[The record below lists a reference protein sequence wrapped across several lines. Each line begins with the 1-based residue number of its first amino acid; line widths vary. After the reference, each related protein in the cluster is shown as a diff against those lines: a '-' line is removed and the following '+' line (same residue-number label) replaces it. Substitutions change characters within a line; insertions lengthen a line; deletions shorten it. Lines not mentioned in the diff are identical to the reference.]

1 MNNNIQCSI
10 ESSTTK
16 IELNSAVDGVFLVPE
31 LEGLVGLPE
40 IRTTSGVNAGYDG
53 GWTSAQNYD
62 ARLISIRGVIANPD
76 ISKVEDKRRA
86 IASLL
91 GQGRKEQLTLRFTT
105 EAGNAYA
112 ISVRTI
118 SCEMALQRV
127 LTTQEFLIQLRADD
141 PLIYDDGTTGGI
153 AAILQPQR
161 ALGGFEI
168 NFGLPLAIGG
178 GAEDTVVDNGN
189 ETVYPVI
196 KLYGALHSP
205 TVVNRTT
212 NQQMQIL
219 ADLQYSIDWHTY
231 RSATGDYILV
241 SDGLNGAP
249 MTLSQLTGNAEQ
261 TTYSGKNLFN
271 FDKFISDNVSVQGV
285 TRGTATYTS
294 NSITLTATSNDCFTK
309 YNFPTNL
316 YPVITVSQNTDV
328 TLSWKTNNT
337 SGTNKG
343 VVYVFGNN
351 NGAATVI
358 INAQDRAEHCTFNTG
373 SYTEISFRVGVA
385 NSGDTLTYSDIQVEI
400 GSAPTAYE
408 KFVGG
413 TVSPNP
419 DYPQDIN
426 VVTGG
431 NTVVIYGKN
440 SLSAPQDY
448 TEDRDGLVFTC
459 TDGVYNI
466 SGNASSGNVTADHD
480 IIQPYTIR
488 DGDYWHLCNDFT
500 ETHIQIALV
509 FTDGSIR
516 NYSPGNVVN
525 RIESLS
531 AYVGKT
537 VSKIRFY
544 YNPRYNING
553 NIKPMILNGVSTA
566 TDFIPYQG
574 QSYEINLGGNLFDR
588 ANATENKV
596 LTWATGTLNDEDKA
610 IISDYI
616 SASGGQQFS
625 TKYIAYIFCY
635 DSSKTYLGTI
645 QTGGTTIAKSGG
657 GIFSTFTIPSG
668 YSVAY
673 IRVELRS
680 SANSNLDMT
689 QQDIML
695 NYGSTALPYTP
706 YTTYA
711 YELAKVGNYQ
721 DRIYK
726 DDGKWYIEKQV
737 GKTVITTE
745 NASSWLLNSTS
756 YAVPMGYCSKVSLGG
771 KTGWATGVAITNRYS
786 EITSIPQIT
795 SGKFGTNFQQPNFII
810 FDSSFTDTATM
821 RTNLVG
827 TEIYIALATPTTTE
841 ITDETLLL
849 QLNFLASLYK
859 GANNI
864 SLVGTGAQGEMTVR
878 YATDYTVNQ
887 DIITI
892 DSQARTITLNG
903 QDVYHLKTSESEF
916 LVLAPGE
923 NKLYLTSEVSD
934 DSGYAEVKFKQGYL
948 SI

>member
-31 LEGLVGLPE
+31 LDGLAGLPE

-249 MTLSQLTGNAEQ
+249 MTLSQLTGNATQ
-261 TTYSGKNLFN
+261 QTYSGKNLYN
-271 FDKFISDNVSVQGV
+271 YASISTVLNGTNNGDGTV
-285 TRGTATYTS
+285 T
-294 NSITLTATSNDCFTK
+294 SITWSSGAWASTTVNFSSTSIEQEF
-309 YNFPTNL
+309 
-316 YPVITVSQNTDV
+316 
-328 TLSWKTNNT
+328 TLSMDIRLT
-337 SGTNKG
+337 SGSTGTFSK
-343 VVYVFGNN
+343 
-351 NGAATVI
+351 
-358 INAQDRAEHCTFNTG
+358 IND
-373 SYTEISFRVGVA
+373 GVA
-385 NSGDTLTYSDIQVEI
+385 DFVQVEKPTI
-400 GSAPTAYE
+400 STTWQRFAYKKTPSSGYTMTKFFVQFTAINGSFEIRNVQIEKSSTPSAYE
-408 KFVGG
+408 PYVGG
-413 TVSPNP
+413 TASPNP
-419 DYPQDIN
+419 DYPQPIST
-426 VVTGG
+426 VTGEQ
-431 NTVVIYGKN
+431 NIEVSGK
-440 SLSAPQDY
+440 
-448 TEDRDGLVFTC
+448 
-459 TDGVYNI
+459 
-466 SGNASSGNVTADHD
+466 
-480 IIQPYTIR
+480 
-488 DGDYWHLCNDFT
+488 
-500 ETHIQIALV
+500 
-509 FTDGSIR
+509 
-516 NYSPGNVVN
+516 
-525 RIESLS
+525 
-531 AYVGKT
+531 
-537 VSKIRFY
+537 
-544 YNPRYNING
+544 
-553 NIKPMILNGVSTA
+553 
-566 TDFIPYQG
+566 
-574 QSYEINLGGNLFDR
+574 NLFDMDDFLTTAGATYTKDGDQYSITAWGNLISTR
-588 ANATENKV
+588 YPLQGIKTGNTYTISLSGVAQNTANARLQVYKN
-596 LTWATGTLNDEDKA
+596 G
-610 IISDYI
+610 
-616 SASGGQQFS
+616 SAV
-625 TKYIAYIFCY
+625 
-635 DSSKTYLGTI
+635 GTI
-645 QTGGTTIAKSGG
+645 YGGTDHQEHSY
-657 GIFSTFTIPSG
+657 TFTADGSQYAVNAA
-668 YSVAY
+668 YSSPF
-673 IRVELRS
+673 S
-680 SANSNLDMT
+680 SPVIFKNPQLER
-689 QQDIML
+689 
-695 NYGSTALPYTP
+695 GSA
-706 YTTYA
+706 TTYES
-711 YELAKVGNYQ
+711 YHGQEFPIDLGSIELAKIGTYQ

-726 DDGKWYIEKQV
+726 EDSKWYIEKQV
-737 GKTVITTE
+737 GKVVLDGSEQYWAYVSGAHPRFTVNISSIKPAATAGTVGDVMSDYFTTTS
-745 NASSWLLNSTS
+745 ASAIYSGTDNGIAVHNEQAQLWFS
-756 YAVPMGYCSKVSLGG
+756 YF
-771 KTGWATGVAITNRYS
+771 AITSLADFKTWLSTHPTTVY
-786 EITSIPQIT
+786 
-795 SGKFGTNFQQPNFII
+795 
-810 FDSSFTDTATM
+810 
-821 RTNLVG
+821 
-827 TEIYIALATPTTTE
+827 YALATPTTTE
-841 ITDETLLL
+841 ITDATLLS
-849 QLNFLASLYK
+849 QLNFIASLYE
-859 GANNI
+859 GVNNI
-864 SLVGTGAQGEMTVR
+864 SIVGTGAQGEMTVR